1 MADTKAMTYPEL
13 AEALGIGVE
22 SAKNLVRRKR
32 WSRSTGNDGMA
43 RVIVPIEALMARK
56 PASPHDAATSAA
68 TSPPTDPPMASVAIE
83 TLSRHI
89 ERLEAELATVKS
101 ERDQAKEAAMQVHA
115 LRATLEAVSAE
126 RDRWMAA
133 ATAPRGLARL
143 FRRA

>member
-1 MADTKAMTYPEL
+1 MGGMMGDTKAMTYPEL
-13 AEALGIGVE
+13 AETLGIGVE

-56 PASPHDAATSAA
+56 PASPHDAATS
-68 TSPPTDPPMASVAIE
+68 PPTDPPMASVAIE

-89 ERLEAELATVKS
+89 ERLEAELTTVKA
-101 ERDQAKEAAMQVHA
+101 ERDQAQVAAMQVDA
-115 LRATLEAVSAE
+115 LKATIAAVEGE
-126 RDRWMAA
+126 RDRWHQA

-143 FRRA
+143 FRR